1 VSQLDGRQ
9 VGVVG
14 VDGSALRAG
23 QVVGDG
29 PEDQGTQQVLRE
41 VRLLEQGL
49 DDVLVRP
56 VDDCRAGVGADSGV
70 DVSSRR
76 CVVFGVPLAG
86 GLAGGA
92 EHAGDRGPGHPGVA
106 GGGDGLGNS
115 ALGIA
120 TACDCLTYGAQRCR
134 GANVVRLVVL
144 EPASELV
151 GVGEDFLQA
160 PGHRHLLTY
169 FFRAFIACTMTGP

>member
-120 TACDCLTYGAQRCR
+120 TACDCADGAGR
-134 GANVVRLVVL
+134 
-144 EPASELV
+144 E
-151 GVGEDFLQA
+151 GVDPDA
-160 PGHRHLLTY
+160 IS
-169 FFRAFIACTMTGP
+169 A